1 MKRALLALLLLFAA
15 PVFGAPEKWYD
26 AYKRGVSAVNAS
38 NHREAAAALR
48 QCIVEM
54 PQEGTGVRAGR
65 EIITYTPHFW
75 LGIAKF
81 NLGDVDGALREWR
94 ISEEQ
99 GVITR
104 TEYYATLKNWVARA
118 ESEKQRAAQSVA
130 TGPKKAADTAL
141 SRALE
146 KQLAALRAGGDRTE
160 AYLLAQRK
168 LQEARAQFQK
178 AGTDVNAYK
187 AAEALAQQ
195 AAASFTSAAEEGARL
210 KAARPAPVPQKKP
223 QSQAPIP
230 TPAVTEPVKP
240 VVATSTQTP
249 AKQEPPP
256 VPIESEARV
265 DARIA
270 VQQYRRNAV
279 VAPRG
284 LGTNDVREAEA
295 LRIRLEQAKADSEY
309 VAIAADARNR
319 DLALAAKIKAPTTPA
334 VATTTAATTNPATVD
349 LAPAYRAFAAG
360 DLSSAERLLTGILS
374 RQMSAEA
381 LLLRGCA
388 RYTRAMLSRNPE
400 SQLAPAAADFRA
412 ALQRDR
418 NLRLQRTAF
427 SPKLIAYFEQVRS
440 GG

>member
-1 MKRALLALLLLFAA
+1 MKRALFALLFLCAA
-15 PVFGAPEKWYD
+15 PAVAAPEKWYD

-48 QCIVEM
+48 QCIIEM

-187 AAEALAQQ
+187 AAEVLAQQ
-195 AAASFTSAAEEGARL
+195 AAVSFTSAAEEGARL

-223 QSQAPIP
+223 QQAPIA
-230 TPAVTEPVKP
+230 TPAASEPVKP
-240 VVATSTQTP
+240 VVATSTQAP
-249 AKQEPPP
+249 PKQEPPP

-295 LRIRLEQAKADSEY
+295 LRIRLEQAKADAEY
-309 VAIAADARNR
+309 VAIAADARSR
-319 DLALAAKIKAPTTPA
+319 DLALAAKIKAPA
-334 VATTTAATTNPATVD
+334 VATTAAATTTPATVD